1 MTMQEFIKELKA
13 AGFQVFQYKGA
24 KTNCHFARDNK
35 LGYVQAERGNFRFT
49 SVHKPNQKSG
59 AGFGCK
65 DGTYEPTIE
74 IAERTCNTF
83 CPDWAQQWADTV
95 KKYDSADDYMARE
108 TVLEY
113 EYV

>member
-24 KTNCHFARDNK
+24 KTNCHFAKDDK

-49 SVHKPNQKSG
+49 SVHKPNKTTG
-59 AGFGCK
+59 TGFGQ
-65 DGTYEPTIE
+65 DEGTYEPTVE
-74 IAERTCNTF
+74 IAQRTCDTF
-83 CPDWAQQWADTV
+83 CPHWASHDAGTV